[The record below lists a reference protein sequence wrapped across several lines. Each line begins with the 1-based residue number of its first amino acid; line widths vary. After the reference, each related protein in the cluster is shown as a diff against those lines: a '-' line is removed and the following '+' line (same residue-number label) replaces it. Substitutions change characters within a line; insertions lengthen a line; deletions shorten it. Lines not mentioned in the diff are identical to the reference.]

1 MAHSAA
7 TAPAA
12 PEDRVL
18 PSLFGDA
25 SNPYQ
30 VRPYNFVYSLL
41 AHAAAM
47 ALLLYLGTVT
57 VRVVNNPHGPI
68 ISLLAPDLTLP
79 PAAMKA
85 GGGGGGGAREL
96 TPASKGTPP
105 RPSLEQ
111 IAPPTVHVI
120 QSPQLAINPTVIVPS
135 VALPSSNT
143 IGDLKG
149 ILGPASDGT
158 GSGSGVGNGSGGG
171 AGSGNGRGV
180 GPGSIAG
187 IGGGI
192 YHIGGGVSRPELV
205 SKTDPEFSDEA
216 RKAKYQGTVTLN
228 VVVGPDGRVHDA
240 RVAIPLGMGLD
251 EKAIESVKHW
261 TFQPAKKDG
270 RPVAVYAQIQVDFR
284 LY

>member
-1 MAHSAA
+1 MPHSAA
-7 TAPAA
+7 TAPAP

-18 PSLFGDA
+18 PSLFGDT

-30 VRPYNFVYSLL
+30 VRPYNFAYSLL
-41 AHAAAM
+41 AHAAAL

-79 PAAMKA
+79 PAATKA

-105 RPSLEQ
+105 KPSLEQ
-111 IAPPTVHVI
+111 IAPPTVHVV
-120 QSPQLAINPTVIVPS
+120 QSPKLAIDPTVIVPR

-240 RVAIPLGMGLD
+240 RVVIPLGMGLD

-270 RPVAVYAQIQVDFR
+270 HPVAVYAQIQVDFR